1 MLGRTEPDHKEP
13 KNIRIV
19 VEDEEALYTKLSP
32 EDEFNDS
39 IKSYIRA
46 KITGRGFNRY
56 TGLTVISRKPI
67 DEDRF
72 RSAVSNWVRD
82 EEDVFKS
89 DRYEKVCLLIGLLLF
104 GSALVVFGIKLQ
116 DKYEV
121 ARYSLVPIMGS
132 LSLSRA
138 TGILVIDLPLLS
150 SKIKL
155 LKRVENGSMITFEC
169 HPDA

>member
-39 IKSYIRA
+39 VKSYIRA

>member
-39 IKSYIRA
+39 VKSYIRA

-155 LKRVENGSMITFEC
+155 LKRVESGSMITFEC

>member
-46 KITGRGFNRY
+46 KISGRGFNRY

-89 DRYEKVCLLIGLLLF
+89 DRYEKVCLMIGLLLF

-155 LKRVENGSMITFEC
+155 LKRVEM
-169 HPDA
+169 

>member
-155 LKRVENGSMITFEC
+155 
-169 HPDA
+169 

>member
-39 IKSYIRA
+39 VKSYIRA
-46 KITGRGFNRY
+46 KISGRGFNSY

-104 GSALVVFGIKLQ
+104 GSVLVVFNITLQ
-116 DKYEV
+116 QKYEV

-138 TGILVIDLPLLS
+138 TGYLIIDLPIIS
-150 SKIKL
+150 SKIKAL
-155 LKRVENGSMITFEC
+155 NRMEKGSVVTFEY
-169 HPDA
+169 HA